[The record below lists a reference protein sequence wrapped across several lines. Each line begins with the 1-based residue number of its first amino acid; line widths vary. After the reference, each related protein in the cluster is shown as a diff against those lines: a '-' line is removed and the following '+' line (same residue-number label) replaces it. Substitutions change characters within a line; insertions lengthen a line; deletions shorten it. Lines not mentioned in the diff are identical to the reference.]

1 MGTSPNLGEEL
12 QDSAESTESTL
23 SSSLERLMHHR
34 TPDGRYLVT
43 RKVHWQAIFRILVD
57 RGIYPD
63 GTDYRGFC
71 CYMEEVFPTAEC
83 RVPLDYHS
91 LKTSRRL
98 CSCAPLRSGATM
110 RSMAS
115 AVSRMSGCAA

>member
-1 MGTSPNLGEEL
+1 MEYRET
-12 QDSAESTESTL
+12 
-23 SSSLERLMHHR
+23 
-34 TPDGRYLVT
+34 DGRYLVT

-71 CYMEEVFPTAEC
+71 TFIEEAFPTAEW

-91 LKTSRRL
+91 LKNISQTMFVRPFAEWRYDAVYNIRFKSYCQMYRIAAFLDSQLSENLTRR
-98 CSCAPLRSGATM
+98 
-110 RSMAS
+110 
-115 AVSRMSGCAA
+115 

>member
-1 MGTSPNLGEEL
+1 MECK
-12 QDSAESTESTL
+12 A
-23 SSSLERLMHHR
+23 
-34 TPDGRYLVT
+34 PDGRYLVT

-71 CYMEEVFPTAEC
+71 CYIEEVFPTAEC

-91 LKTSRRL
+91 LKNISQTMFVRPFAEWRYDAVYGISRQAYEHMYRI
-98 CSCAPLRSGATM
+98 AATLD
-110 RSMAS
+110 SLLK
-115 AVSRMSGCAA
+115 C